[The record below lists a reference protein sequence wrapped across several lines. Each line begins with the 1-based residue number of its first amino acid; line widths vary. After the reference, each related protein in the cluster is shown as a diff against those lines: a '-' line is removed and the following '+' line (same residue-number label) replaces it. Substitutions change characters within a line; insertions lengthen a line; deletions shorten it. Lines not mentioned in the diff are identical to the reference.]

1 MKTPNAAETS
11 SDAAI
16 QPKKHPAFR
25 AVSKSKPI
33 SRLSF
38 THSKAGIL
46 TNEFASRLDHGR
58 QWSDVVWLDN
68 DWSISYSKNFSSCI
82 GIFATTLWNSCQ
94 QVRGDVSLRIYTK
107 FAGGITTL
115 HQATQKNTRTPPRS
129 KTYMFWLS
137 TVKLMASQYLTD
149 ILTLSIFQKRYE
161 KKRTTKHTWDT
172 HPSITT
178 SVPQHKVAMP
188 PRQRSFWAW
197 HWFCVVSLDWCSKR
211 WQTNSVLLPD
221 ETIYQNESNMQGK
234 QLERIQLWGALLLHK
249 VNQKNIFWVQRF
261 AYVAHHVVL
270 LTVWPD
276 RRYVHR
282 RK

>member
-1 MKTPNAAETS
+1 MTRIITDQFSIPRISPLALVHLLPLCGTLANRSVETFRWEYQICWWHHNAAPSNTEKYSNST
-11 SDAAI
+11 
-16 QPKKHPAFR
+16 
-25 AVSKSKPI
+25 AVNRP
-33 SRLSF
+33 
-38 THSKAGIL
+38 
-46 TNEFASRLDHGR
+46 TNY
-58 QWSDVVWLDN
+58 N
-68 DWSISYSKNFSSCI
+68 
-82 GIFATTLWNSCQ
+82 
-94 QVRGDVSLRIYTK
+94 
-107 FAGGITTL
+107 
-115 HQATQKNTRTPPRS
+115 
-129 KTYMFWLS
+129 MFWLS
-137 TVKLMASQYLTD
+137 TVKLKESQYLTD

-197 HWFCVVSLDWCSKR
+197 HWFCVVSLDWCVKR
-211 WQTNSVLLPD
+211 WQTNSVLLPA

-234 QLERIQLWGALLLHK
+234 QLERIQLWGALLLHN
-249 VNQKNIFWVQRF
+249 VNLKSIFWVQRF

>member
-1 MKTPNAAETS
+1 MTDQFPIQRISPLALVYLLPLCGTLANRSVET
-11 SDAAI
+11 
-16 QPKKHPAFR
+16 FR
-25 AVSKSKPI
+25 W
-33 SRLSF
+33 
-38 THSKAGIL
+38 
-46 TNEFASRLDHGR
+46 E
-58 QWSDVVWLDN
+58 
-68 DWSISYSKNFSSCI
+68 SISNLLVASQRCTKQHRKI
-82 GIFATTLWNSCQ
+82 LELH
-94 QVRGDVSLRIYTK
+94 RG
-107 FAGGITTL
+107 
-115 HQATQKNTRTPPRS
+115 Q

-211 WQTNSVLLPD
+211 WQTNSVLLPA

-234 QLERIQLWGALLLHK
+234 QLEHIQLWGALLLHK